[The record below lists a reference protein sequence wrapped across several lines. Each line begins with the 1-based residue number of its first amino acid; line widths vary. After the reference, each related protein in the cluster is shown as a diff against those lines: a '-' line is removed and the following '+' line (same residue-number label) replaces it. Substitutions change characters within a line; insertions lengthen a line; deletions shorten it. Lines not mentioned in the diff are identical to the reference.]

1 MLQKAKLR
9 LRLSSNDFDNE
20 ISELINF
27 AKSDLLR
34 IGVKQKFIDN
44 LDSILQEA
52 ILIYVKANFGN
63 SDQFER
69 LNKSYDIILTK
80 IKGDTKYFE

>member
-1 MLQKAKLR
+1 MIQKAKLR

-27 AKSDLLR
+27 ARSDLLR
-34 IGVKQKFIDN
+34 IGVKQKFIDSP
-44 LDSILQEA
+44 DSILQEA
-52 ILIYVKANFGN
+52 MLIYVKANFGN